1 MRFFLRYLSLE
12 GKKSLIAARK
22 SMVKFIVMLL
32 LIAGGVLA
40 VSLVMK
46 DAGVFQTA
54 EIGVVIP
61 EDEAQT
67 KMVAQFI
74 SAMDSVKSVC
84 HFQYL
89 NQDKAMA
96 SLEKGT
102 LDAVLSLPE
111 QFYEDVDSGK
121 NTPAT
126 IYFPENAPLNTRVFG
141 ELVTDGVSLLRTA
154 EAGVYAAYDT
164 AQIHQTEIS
173 RDQIGDVISG
183 LYIYEAFDRTSVFQ
197 KNVYSSLGKADLYQ
211 YYFSA
216 AVLLLLLMMGVNYGY
231 LYQKQSRAVEE
242 KIRIYGIGEEKN
254 ALIKVLLMTVPLWLV
269 GILVYATGCLV
280 SGKLHLSF
288 LWFDREVLSGTL
300 LLAAV
305 IAAYFHLV
313 YTISGESTRGTIVL
327 LAVNVFQ
334 IMASGVV
341 IPAAYLPGIFGKI
354 GAFFPL
360 TFWDSYYLKL
370 LFFGI
375 KGQETRQLIL
385 MFVVLF
391 AASVLWAKAA
401 GHFGKVERE
410 EHKKGGRLTIGGG
423 GRSAFFYW
431 YFLQLKAW
439 LKRGTSLLLLASMFF
454 VVWFAGQISMP
465 QSDNVTV
472 GIVETDGAHGKEVL
486 QHLTQRESLF
496 SFVMYDSKEALQEDV
511 IAGKLECGFYFSNNF
526 EKKFEHEKL
535 KNSVSYLCTPL
546 TTKGEVARET
556 FYAALFEVYGA
567 QMLSARTEQ
576 LFGDDANA
584 ARDVL
589 LANNEKYLKGNE
601 VFQVDVEQ
609 TEAVE
614 TTEKEKQVFPLHG
627 LVALFLFL
635 NLFVEY
641 GRRFEAGSGKPY
653 LALPAPFGEE
663 FQMLGL
669 LAAGTV
675 PAVAGLVLLLCSGES
690 RGLLREISAM
700 ILLLAACIV
709 WIWIV
714 GKWIQNLTGF
724 TSSIF
729 LLVLINLLFCPVFVD
744 IAAFIPALKF
754 VRYLCPVG
762 IYLWFISL

>member
-40 VSLVMK
+40 VSLVMR

-89 NQDKAMA
+89 DQDEAMA
-96 SLEKGT
+96 SLQEGT

-164 AQIHQTEIS
+164 AQIYQAEIS
-173 RDQIGDVISG
+173 RNQIGDVISE

-197 KNVYSSLGKADLYQ
+197 K
-211 YYFSA
+211 F
-216 AVLLLLLMMGVNYGY
+216 
-231 LYQKQSRAVEE
+231 
-242 KIRIYGIGEEKN
+242 
-254 ALIKVLLMTVPLWLV
+254 LMTVPLWLAGV
-269 GILVYATGCLV
+269 LAYAVGCLV
-280 SGKLHLSF
+280 SGKFPLSF
-288 LWFDREVLSGTL
+288 LWFDREVISGTL

-305 IAAYFHLV
+305 IAAYFHLI

-341 IPAAYLPGIFGKI
+341 IPTAYLPEIFGKI

-360 TFWDSYYLKL
+360 AFWDSYYLKL

-375 KGQETRQLIL
+375 KGQETEQLLL
-385 MFVVLF
+385 MFCVFF

-401 GHFGKVERE
+401 GHFGKVGWER
-410 EHKKGGRLTIGGG
+410 HKKGGSLTVGGFG
-423 GRSAFFYW
+423 KSVFFNW

-439 LKRGTSLLLLASMFF
+439 LKRGTSLLLLVSMLF

-472 GIVETDGAHGKEVL
+472 GIVSTEGAHGKEVL
-486 QHLTQRESLF
+486 EHLTQRESLF
-496 SFVMYDSKEALQEDV
+496 SFVMYDSKEALKEDV
-511 IAGKLECGFYFSNNF
+511 IAGKLECGFYFSSNF
-526 EKKFEHEKL
+526 EKKFEHQKL

-567 QMLSARTEQ
+567 QMLGARTEQ
-576 LFGDDANA
+576 LFGDEANA
-584 ARDVL
+584 ACDVL
-589 LANNEKYLKGNE
+589 LANNEKYLKGSE
-601 VFQVDVEQ
+601 VFQVNVEQ
-609 TEAVE
+609 TDAVE
-614 TTEKEKQVFPLHG
+614 TIEKEKQVFPLHG

-635 NLFVEY
+635 ILFVEY
-641 GRRFEAGSGKPY
+641 GRRFDAGSGKPY
-653 LALPAPFGEE
+653 LALPAPLGEG
-663 FQMLGL
+663 FQMMGL

-675 PAVAGLVLLLCSGES
+675 PAVTGLVLLLCSGES
-690 RGLLREISAM
+690 RGLLWEISGM
-700 ILLLAACIV
+700 ILLLAVCIV

-714 GKWIQNLTGF
+714 GKWIHNLTSF
-724 TSSIF
+724 TSHMF
-729 LLVLINLLFCPVFVD
+729 FLVLINLVFCPVFVD
-744 IAAFIPALKF
+744 IAAYIPALKF
-754 VRYLCPVG
+754 VRYLFPVG
-762 IYLWFISL
+762 IYLGFISL

>member
-1 MRFFLRYLSLE
+1 M
-12 GKKSLIAARK
+12 
-22 SMVKFIVMLL
+22 
-32 LIAGGVLA
+32 
-40 VSLVMK
+40 
-46 DAGVFQTA
+46 
-54 EIGVVIP
+54 
-61 EDEAQT
+61 
-67 KMVAQFI
+67 
-74 SAMDSVKSVC
+74 
-84 HFQYL
+84 
-89 NQDKAMA
+89 
-96 SLEKGT
+96 
-102 LDAVLSLPE
+102 
-111 QFYEDVDSGK
+111 
-121 NTPAT
+121 
-126 IYFPENAPLNTRVFG
+126 
-141 ELVTDGVSLLRTA
+141 
-154 EAGVYAAYDT
+154 
-164 AQIHQTEIS
+164 
-173 RDQIGDVISG
+173 
-183 LYIYEAFDRTSVFQ
+183 
-197 KNVYSSLGKADLYQ
+197 
-211 YYFSA
+211 
-216 AVLLLLLMMGVNYGY
+216 
-231 LYQKQSRAVEE
+231 
-242 KIRIYGIGEEKN
+242 
-254 ALIKVLLMTVPLWLV
+254 
-269 GILVYATGCLV
+269 
-280 SGKLHLSF
+280 
-288 LWFDREVLSGTL
+288 
-300 LLAAV
+300 
-305 IAAYFHLV
+305 
-313 YTISGESTRGTIVL
+313 L

-341 IPAAYLPGIFGKI
+341 IPTAYLPELFGKI
-354 GAFFPL
+354 GTFFPL

-410 EHKKGGRLTIGGG
+410 EHKKGGSLTVGGFG
-423 GRSAFFYW
+423 KSALFKW

-472 GIVETDGAHGKEVL
+472 GIVETDGTHGKEVL
-486 QHLTQRESLF
+486 EHLTQRESLF

-576 LFGDDANA
+576 LFGDDAKA
-584 ARDVL
+584 ACDVL
-589 LANNEKYLKGNE
+589 LANYEKYLKGNE
-601 VFQVDVEQ
+601 VFQVNVEQ

-653 LALPAPFGEE
+653 LALPAPLGQG
-663 FQMLGL
+663 FQMMGL

-729 LLVLINLLFCPVFVD
+729 LLVLFNLLFCPVFVD
-744 IAAFIPALKF
+744 IAAYIPALKF
-754 VRYLCPVG
+754 VRYFFPVG
-762 IYLWFISL
+762 IYLAFISL